1 MLPKKIIKIKK
12 LQKKNYTLTSS
23 KVCVKKDGTVSV
35 AATFNINIA
44 SDTTS
49 SVRPSY
55 SPVTR
60 KFKRILR
67 KVTCN
72 LF

>member
-12 LQKKNYTLTSS
+12 LQKKNHTLISS

-44 SDTTS
+44 SDTIS

-60 KFKRILR
+60 KFKRILGPQSY
-67 KVTCN
+67 
-72 LF
+72 L